1 MSAPLRGRIA
11 LVTGATSGIGR
22 ASAITL
28 ARAGAQ
34 VVATGRRAAELEHGI
49 GATGLC
55 EGSIRAIAGDLD
67 DPAFTAQL
75 VREAGPID
83 ILSNNAGT
91 LSYAPLLDLTDAE
104 CEAMFRTNVLATLR
118 LSRQVAAGMVQR
130 GGGHIVMMT
139 SLAAREIYR
148 FGVIYAATKHAL
160 TAIASGMR
168 LELQGQGVRVTEIRT
183 GMVATH
189 MRDRVSH
196 PEVLA
201 TVGARKYDPL
211 TAQEVADVVLMALT
225 TPENACLDLIEMR
238 PRKAAT

>member
-34 VVATGRRAAELEHGI
+34 VVATGRRAAELELVI
-49 GATGLC
+49 GETGLC

-104 CEAMFRTNVLATLR
+104 
-118 LSRQVAAGMVQR
+118 
-130 GGGHIVMMT
+130 
-139 SLAAREIYR
+139 
-148 FGVIYAATKHAL
+148 
-160 TAIASGMR
+160 
-168 LELQGQGVRVTEIRT
+168 
-183 GMVATH
+183 
-189 MRDRVSH
+189 
-196 PEVLA
+196 
-201 TVGARKYDPL
+201 
-211 TAQEVADVVLMALT
+211 
-225 TPENACLDLIEMR
+225 
-238 PRKAAT
+238 